1 MCRLKVQLIC
11 SLNFYISH
19 KLYLTSIFFFLLFL
33 LTNGHQTF
41 AQQRK
46 KVEIKRAN
54 TMQNIKSGSTNIRRL
69 IGNVVIVHEGITM
82 ECDSAYEY
90 SPTNIFDA
98 FGNVVIS
105 QGSSKL
111 YGDILNYNSNTK
123 TGIVTGKIVRMVDAD
138 ATLSTRTIHFNTSQ
152 SSASY
157 FNGGV
162 ITSKDGNFSSIGGTY
177 YSKTKLFTFSGNVA
191 FQDSSIILNTDSL
204 EYYSNTSTIHFFGPT
219 RIYNEEN
226 YLYCEKGWHNR
237 QKQNSHFEQNAYLD
251 NGKQKLIAQSI
262 FNSRTD
268 SLTTAK
274 GNAVL
279 IDSTRK
285 ATLYANE
292 ILYRERDKKADAL
305 QNPLLVN
312 VSSEGDTLFF
322 RADRMTAVAIS
333 NERGEIQYRNFWG
346 SKNVAFFRNNLQGV
360 CDSIL
365 FSSNDSILHMYIEP
379 IIWNEENQLSAE
391 YISTYFR
398 DEVIYKMEFKGF
410 AFVCSEESAKHF
422 NQIKGREMLASF
434 YQGKLKRIDV
444 TGNGETV
451 YYIRDGEALTA
462 VNRAESSNLSIFID
476 NNKVKSI
483 TFRDKPSATLFPI
496 EKVQTEDVVLKG
508 FSWKIDRR
516 PRDKSYIIPNNLNL
530 RHYIPIEEKAEK
542 YRKKK
547 MSPALNPANAELK
560 K

>member
-1 MCRLKVQLIC
+1 LLLI
-11 SLNFYISH
+11 
-19 KLYLTSIFFFLLFL
+19 L
-33 LTNGHQTF
+33 LTNNHTAL

-54 TMQNIKSGSTNIRRL
+54 TMQNIKRGNSNVRRL

-90 SPTNIFDA
+90 SPSNIFDA
-98 FGNVVIS
+98 FGNVIIT

-111 YGDILNYNSNTK
+111 YGDVLNYNSNTK
-123 TGIVTGKIVRMVDAD
+123 TGIVSGKTVRMVDAD
-138 ATLSTRTIHFNTSQ
+138 ATLLTQSIHFNTSL

-157 FNGGV
+157 HTRG
-162 ITSKDGNFSSIGGTY
+162 IISSKDGNFSSRAGTY
-177 YSKTKLFTFSGNVA
+177 YSKRKLFTFSGNVA

-219 RIYNEEN
+219 RIYNDEN

-237 QKQNSHFEQNAYLD
+237 QKQDSHFMQNAYLD
-251 NGKQKLIAQSI
+251 NGKQRIVAQSI

-268 SLTTAK
+268 SITTAS

-285 ATLYANE
+285 IALYGNE
-292 ILYRERDKKADAL
+292 IIYWEKEKKAVAH
-305 QNPLLVN
+305 QYPLLVN
-312 VSSEGDTLFF
+312 VSNEGDTLFF
-322 RADRMTAVAIS
+322 RADIMTAVAIT
-333 NERGEIQYRNFWG
+333 NNKGEILYRNFWG
-346 SKNVAFFRNNLQGV
+346 TKNVSFYRNDLQGV
-360 CDSIL
+360 CDSIV

-391 YISTYFR
+391 YINTYFR
-398 DEVIYKMEFKGF
+398 DDVISKMEFKGF
-410 AFVCSEESAKHF
+410 AFVCSEESAKQF

-434 YQGKLKRIDV
+434 FQGKLKKIDV

-451 YYIRDGEALTA
+451 YYIRDGEVLTA
-462 VNRAESSNLSIFID
+462 VNRAESSNLTIFIE

-483 TFRDKPSATLFPI
+483 TFRDKPTATLFPI
-496 EKVQTEDVVLKG
+496 EKTQTEDVVLKG

-516 PRDKSYIIPNNLNL
+516 PKNKNYVIPKNLDL
-530 RHYIPIEEKAEK
+530 KHYIPIQEKAEK
-542 YRKKK
+542 FRKMK
-547 MSPALNPANAELK
+547 MSPAMNLYPAEPK

>member
-1 MCRLKVQLIC
+1 MSRIAVQLISRLSFSTLC
-11 SLNFYISH
+11 
-19 KLYLTSIFFFLLFL
+19 KLHATSIAVTLLFFF
-33 LTNGHQTF
+33 TSSQAAF

-54 TMQNIKSGSTNIRRL
+54 TMQNIKRGSINVRRL

-90 SPTNIFDA
+90 SPSNIFDA
-98 FGNVVIS
+98 FGNVIIT
-105 QGSSKL
+105 QGNSKL
-111 YGDILNYNSNTK
+111 YGDVLNYNSNTK

-138 ATLSTRTIHFNTSQ
+138 ATLSTRNIHFNTAI

-157 FNGGV
+157 YNGGV
-162 ITSKDGNFSSIGGTY
+162 ITSKDGNFSSKGGTY
-177 YSKTKLFTFSGNVA
+177 YTISKLFTFSGNVA

-219 RIYNEEN
+219 RIYNDDN

-237 QKQNSHFEQNAYLD
+237 QKQDSHFEQNAYFD

-262 FNSRTD
+262 FNNRTD
-268 SLTTAK
+268 SITTAK

-279 IDSTRK
+279 IDSARK
-285 ATLYANE
+285 AMLYGNE
-292 ILYRERDKKADAL
+292 IIYWESKKKAEVL
-305 QNPLLVN
+305 QDPLLLS

-333 NERGEIQYRNFWG
+333 NEKGEILYRNFWG
-346 SKNVAFFRNNLQGV
+346 SKNVAFYRNNLQGV

-365 FSSNDSILHMYIEP
+365 FSSNDSVLHMFIEP

-391 YISTYFR
+391 YITTYFR
-398 DEVIYKMEFKGF
+398 DEVISKMEFKGF

-422 NQIKGREMLASF
+422 NQIKGREMLARF
-434 YQGKLKRIDV
+434 HQGKLNRIDV

-451 YYIRDGEALTA
+451 YYIRDGDVLTA
-462 VNRAESSNLSIFID
+462 VNRAESSNLTISVED
-476 NNKVKSI
+476 NKVKSI
-483 TFRDKPSATLFPI
+483 TFRDKPTATLFPI
-496 EKVQTEDVVLKG
+496 DKTQTEDVVLKG
-508 FSWKIDRR
+508 FSWKIERR
-516 PRDKSYIIPNNLNL
+516 PKDKSYIIPINLDL
-530 RHYIPIEEKAEK
+530 KHYIPIEEKAENF
-542 YRKKK
+542 RKKK
-547 MSPALNPANAELK
+547 MSPATNLSSAEPK